1 MGHNDANND
10 SKGPQVPHVKLS
22 RIYLAPLATMVAA
35 CATTGTPSVL
45 EKLDPDTATTLTVL
59 KKPVELVAES
69 LHNAGGDPFAFIGPF
84 ETNRMGNRTRY
95 LWMSAPSV
103 PNARLEPRLLCDG
116 RPVTL
121 PPVTEGMTHLGL
133 AHPPYE
139 KPAPWSM
146 EWYFQLPA
154 ETLQCLADAQR
165 VTVETHADTGQS
177 DQFSVDSKGLMT
189 LKQFNNH

>member
-10 SKGPQVPHVKLS
+10 ATGPQVPHVKLS
-22 RIYLAPLATMVAA
+22 RIVLATLAAMVSA
-35 CATTGTPSVL
+35 CATSPTQSVV
-45 EKLDPDTATTLTVL
+45 EKLDPDTATTVTVL
-59 KKPVELVAES
+59 NKPVELVAES
-69 LHNAGGDPFAFIGPF
+69 LHNSGGDPFAFLGPF
-84 ETNRMGNRTRY
+84 ETDRMGNRTRY
-95 LWMSAPSV
+95 VWMSAPSV

-121 PPVTEGMTHLGL
+121 PPVNEGMTHLGL
-133 AHPPYE
+133 SHPPYE

-146 EWYFQLPA
+146 EWYFQLPP

-177 DQFSVDSKGLMT
+177 DQFSVDSKGLTT
-189 LKQFNNH
+189 LKAFNNH